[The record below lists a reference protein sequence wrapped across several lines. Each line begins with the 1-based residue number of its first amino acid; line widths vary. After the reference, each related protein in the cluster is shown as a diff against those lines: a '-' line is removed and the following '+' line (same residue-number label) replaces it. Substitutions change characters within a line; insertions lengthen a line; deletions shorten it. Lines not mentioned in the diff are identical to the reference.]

1 MPLLV
6 LMSATIAGLALALGV
21 ALALLRD
28 LTRPSS
34 HPLPATREV
43 PALWLE
49 SMPGEPNPS

>member
-49 SMPGEPNPS
+49 SMPGSQCL